1 MATPTKYRHPVAMN
15 RDGMAQIGPTPFQ
28 LRGIRFAD
36 DPAGAPPA
44 AAPPAPP
51 APDTPAPPAP
61 AAPATPPAPAV
72 PAPQPAAP
80 AAPPAQPAPT
90 PPAQPT
96 PPVQYRGNPDE
107 YVHELREEAKG
118 HRVNFE
124 TEQAA
129 HTETK
134 TQLADA
140 TGQVT
145 SLQREN
151 FVLRNAAKHGI
162 NPDAALDS
170 NSFMASFKD
179 VDLADEAKVTEAFK
193 TALEKNSTLQAG
205 PKLPGTS
212 GGGHQGGQPNTP
224 TPTLQ
229 GAVAARMQG

>member
-1 MATPTKYRHPVAMN
+1 M
-15 RDGMAQIGPTPFQ
+15 
-28 LRGIRFAD
+28 
-36 DPAGAPPA
+36 
-44 AAPPAPP
+44 
-51 APDTPAPPAP
+51 
-61 AAPATPPAPAV
+61 
-72 PAPQPAAP
+72 
-80 AAPPAQPAPT
+80 
-90 PPAQPT
+90 
-96 PPVQYRGNPDE
+96 
-107 YVHELREEAKG
+107 
-118 HRVNFE
+118 NFE

-129 HTETK
+129 HTQTK

-151 FVLRNAAKHGI
+151 FVLRNAAKHGV

-179 VDLADEAKVTEAFK
+179 VDLADEAKVAEAFK

-212 GGGHQGGQPNTP
+212 GGGHQGGSATTP